1 MVSGAHTQTRAHTQ
15 KLGISSFAEQKQSE
29 QNLFAVFWVIFFG
42 FRFIS
47 FFLFC
52 VSCQLIDSF
61 AVEIGTLKKEMVRK
75 REPPAARE
83 HDDTHPPFG

>member
-1 MVSGAHTQTRAHTQ
+1 MVSGTNAQ

-29 QNLFAVFWVIFFG
+29 QNLFVVAFIYFFDA
-42 FRFIS
+42 FPR
-47 FFLFC
+47 
-52 VSCQLIDSF
+52 QLIDSF

>member
-1 MVSGAHTQTRAHTQ
+1 MVSGTNAQ
-15 KLGISSFAEQKQSE
+15 KLGISSFAEQKQSV
-29 QNLFAVFWVIFFG
+29 QNFFVVFGVIFWLH
-42 FRFIS
+42 FIY
-47 FFLFC
+47 FFVAFPR
-52 VSCQLIDSF
+52 QLIDSF